1 MFKKGESEHRPPAD
15 TLPESVFPMRVGG
28 ISGMA
33 TQVYPSDLNDDEW
46 TLLAPLIP
54 PAKPG
59 GRPRSVNI
67 RRILNGLFYILRS
80 GCAWVS
86 GRYLPREYG
95 PWQTVYWYFRQ

>member
-1 MFKKGESEHRPPAD
+1 
-15 TLPESVFPMRVGG
+15 
-28 ISGMA
+28 MA
-33 TQVYPSDLNDDEW
+33 TQVYPSDLNDDEG

-67 RRILNGLFYILRS
+67 RRILNGLFSILRS

-86 GRYLPREYG
+86 GRYLPRE
-95 PWQTVYWYFRQ
+95 